1 MIFRAPRVS
10 RGQAITARVFNELA
24 EAVDKGIS
32 GPKDLTEGLT
42 SDEAESLSVSGG
54 GLFLETTRVSE
65 TVRITNPED
74 EAQYVDVSRPR
85 AITFIGSGGT
95 LRLVFRA

>member
-24 EAVDKGIS
+24 EAVDKGIN
-32 GPKDLTEGLT
+32 GPRDLTEGLT
-42 SDEAESLSVSGG
+42 AEEAGELSVSGG
-54 GLFLETTRVSE
+54 GLYLERARISDV
-65 TVRITNPED
+65 VRITNPED
-74 EAQYVDVSRPR
+74 ETQYVDVDRPR
-85 AITFIGSGGT
+85 AITFIGGAGT